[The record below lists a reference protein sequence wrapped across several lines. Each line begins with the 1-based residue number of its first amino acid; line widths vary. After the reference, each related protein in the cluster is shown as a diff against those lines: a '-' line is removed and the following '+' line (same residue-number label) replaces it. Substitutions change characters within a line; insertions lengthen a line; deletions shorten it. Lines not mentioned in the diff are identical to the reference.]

1 MIRLSVNSAL
11 VKSVPLRDGWRAI
24 RAVIVKGYNSQ
35 HNAHLEKA
43 QFYRNLVVAR

>member
-35 HNAHLEKA
+35 QNAHLEKA
-43 QFYRNLVVAR
+43 QFYRNLVAAR